1 MELSTRLLTIASLVE
16 KCECIADIGTDHAYI
31 PILLIKEGK
40 CVRAIASDINEG
52 PLKKALINIK
62 AEGLND
68 KIECRLGGGFKTIMP
83 FDINAAIIAGMGGNL
98 IRDII
103 NNDTEVFKSL
113 EYCVAQPVQNPEV
126 LRQYIY
132 NMGYTIID
140 EELAFEDNK
149 FYEII
154 KLRFSNNIEPI
165 EPIFYEVGKRL
176 FDKRHYLLVDFI
188 NYKID
193 KYNSINNKLI
203 DNRINTQGKKTE
215 IINKIH
221 ELKGLLKL
229 CH

>member
-1 MELSTRLLTIASLVE
+1 MELSARLLKIASMVDQ
-16 KCECIADIGTDHAYI
+16 CECLADIGTDHAYI
-31 PILLIKEGK
+31 PIFLIKEGR
-40 CVRAIASDINEG
+40 CHRAIASDINEG
-52 PLKKALINIK
+52 PIKKALINIGE
-62 AEGLND
+62 EGLRE
-68 KIECRLGGGFKTIMP
+68 KIECQLGGGFKTINP
-83 FDINAAIIAGMGGNL
+83 FDIDAAIIAGMGGNL

-103 NNDTEVFKSL
+103 NEDVEVFKSL
-113 EYCVAQPVQNPEV
+113 KYCIAQPVQNPEV

-140 EELAFEDNK
+140 EELVFEENK

-154 KLRFSNNIEPI
+154 KLKFSNTIQQVEPI
-165 EPIFYEVGKRL
+165 YYEVGEML
-176 FDKRHYLLVDFI
+176 FNKRHYLLEDFI

-203 DNRINTQGKKTE
+203 DNSLNSKKRKIE

-221 ELKGLLKL
+221 DLKGLLKL